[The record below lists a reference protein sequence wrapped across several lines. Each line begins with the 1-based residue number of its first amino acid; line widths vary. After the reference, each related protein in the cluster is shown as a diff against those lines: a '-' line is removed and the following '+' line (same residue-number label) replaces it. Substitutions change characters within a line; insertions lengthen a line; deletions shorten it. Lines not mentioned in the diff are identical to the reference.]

1 VGSKKFDWGRTKPIT
16 STMDN
21 IMYESPGMCWFR
33 TNQEMASARGTKML
47 PSKSDYKNW
56 LRGCKKFPKQHR
68 KTYLLCREAIDVE
81 DETTRKA
88 VQSMSANDK
97 AEPVLVEV
105 FGDLF

>member
-1 VGSKKFDWGRTKPIT
+1 
-16 STMDN
+16 
-21 IMYESPGMCWFR
+21 MYESPGMCWFR

-47 PSKSDYKNW
+47 PAKSDYKNW

-68 KTYLLCREAIDVE
+68 KTYLLVREAIDVE

-88 VQSMSANDK
+88 VQRMIAIDK
-97 AEPVLVEV
+97 AESVLVEV